1 VAAQVSQ
8 AARVNRAS
16 CGTGKTEMST
26 FLSICLYIF
35 AACAALGLLPAAVLA
50 ARARQPVMIVMS
62 LLVAA
67 FVVFVLVA
75 SAGELPRH

>member
-1 VAAQVSQ
+1 
-8 AARVNRAS
+8 
-16 CGTGKTEMST
+16 MST

-35 AACAALGLLPAAVLA
+35 AACAVLGLLPVSILA

-62 LLVAA
+62 LVVAS

-75 SAGELPRH
+75 AAGELSRH

>member
-1 VAAQVSQ
+1 MPES
-8 AARVNRAS
+8 
-16 CGTGKTEMST
+16 TETST
-26 FLSICLYIF
+26 FLSVCLYIF
-35 AACAALGLLPAAVLA
+35 AACAVFGLLPAAVLA
-50 ARARQPVMIVMS
+50 ARARQPVMIVIS

>member
-1 VAAQVSQ
+1 
-8 AARVNRAS
+8 
-16 CGTGKTEMST
+16 MST

-35 AACAALGLLPAAVLA
+35 AACAVLGLLPASILA
-50 ARARQPVMIVMS
+50 AG
-62 LLVAA
+62 

>member
-1 VAAQVSQ
+1 
-8 AARVNRAS
+8 
-16 CGTGKTEMST
+16 MST
-26 FLSICLYIF
+26 FLRTCLYIF

-75 SAGELPRH
+75 SAGQLPRR